1 MCIFLHVEYI
11 HPDMFT
17 KLNKLKQYVPASKV
31 GRWMM
36 SFIPGF
42 ILAIPLDIFY
52 MAIARPYISQG
63 SSNPFPTTDLWL
75 KGVLPSV
82 FLALASV
89 TYISLLLKRWE
100 KGVFSSKSAKY
111 FCILMTPLLWLPVI
125 LFLLA
130 TIFPRL

>member
-1 MCIFLHVEYI
+1 
-11 HPDMFT
+11 MFT

-31 GRWMM
+31 GRWLM

-75 KGVLPSV
+75 KGSSAFSV
-82 FLALASV
+82 PGFSICNLHQFTAKKV
-89 TYISLLLKRWE
+89 GERC
-100 KGVFSSKSAKY
+100 VF
-111 FCILMTPLLWLPVI
+111 I
-125 LFLLA
+125 
-130 TIFPRL
+130 